1 MEYKITLD
9 KKLLDNLKK
18 INDDFLTLVNNYNYL
33 FLYHIDNYDEE
44 KMAIYEY
51 SIECYLQEIKRIN
64 TKIKKNKGGKDNENN
79 K

>member
-1 MEYKITLD
+1 MNTNNNKE
-9 KKLLDNLKK
+9 KLIDNLKK

-33 FLYHIDNYDEE
+33 FLYHIDNYDEK

-51 SIECYLQEIKRIN
+51 SIKCYLQEIKRIN
-64 TKIKKNKGGKDNENN
+64 AKIKKNKGGKDNENN

>member
-1 MEYKITLD
+1 MNTNNNKE
-9 KKLLDNLKK
+9 KLIDNLKK

-33 FLYHIDNYDEE
+33 FLYNIDNYDEG

-51 SIECYLQEIKRIN
+51 SIKCYLQEIKRIN

>member
-51 SIECYLQEIKRIN
+51 SIKCYLQEIKRIN

>member
-1 MEYKITLD
+1 MNTNNNKE
-9 KKLLDNLKK
+9 KLIDNLKK

>member
-33 FLYHIDNYDEE
+33 FNS
-44 KMAIYEY
+44 Y
-51 SIECYLQEIKRIN
+51 SLCITYLFLWK
-64 TKIKKNKGGKDNENN
+64 
-79 K
+79 